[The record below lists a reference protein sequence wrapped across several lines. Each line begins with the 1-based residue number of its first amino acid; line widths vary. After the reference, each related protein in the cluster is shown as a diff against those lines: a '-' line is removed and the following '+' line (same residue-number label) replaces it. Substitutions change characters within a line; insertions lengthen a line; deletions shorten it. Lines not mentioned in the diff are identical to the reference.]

1 MPGEIPATE
10 RLSAISTLITKALCL
25 ADEGGE
31 LLLGAK
37 LSDAL
42 DCVQARIETV
52 RRDAA

>member
-1 MPGEIPATE
+1 MPGQIPVAE
-10 RLSAISTLITKALCL
+10 RLSAISTLITQALCL
-25 ADEGGE
+25 ADEGDE